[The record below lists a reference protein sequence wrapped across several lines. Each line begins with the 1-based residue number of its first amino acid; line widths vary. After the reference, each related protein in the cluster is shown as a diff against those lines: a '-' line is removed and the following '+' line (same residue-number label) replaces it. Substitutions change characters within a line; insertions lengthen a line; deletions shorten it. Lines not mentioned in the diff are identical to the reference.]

1 MTIHKNE
8 IELARITLANF
19 KENSTVYRPGS
30 FSHYKA
36 LSEKQAKYI
45 KILESSNAALL
56 ESLQRLENQLKAK
69 QSYIDTQTKLQIK
82 ASQEI

>member
-1 MTIHKNE
+1 MAIYKDE
-8 IELARITLANF
+8 IELARLVLANF
-19 KENSTVYRPGS
+19 KENSTVYRSGS

-56 ESLQRLENQLKAK
+56 ESLQRLEAQLKEA
-69 QSYIDTQTKLQIK
+69 QTK
-82 ASQEI
+82 ASQET

>member
-1 MTIHKNE
+1 LLNNEDIKTESTI
-8 IELARITLANF
+8 
-19 KENSTVYRPGS
+19 YRPGS

-56 ESLQRLENQLKAK
+56 ESLQRLEAQLKEA
-69 QSYIDTQTKLQIK
+69 QTK
-82 ASQEI
+82 ASQET

>member
-1 MTIHKNE
+1 LLNNE
-8 IELARITLANF
+8 DIKTE
-19 KENSTVYRPGS
+19 STVYRPGS

-56 ESLQRLENQLKAK
+56 ESLQRLEIQLKAS
-69 QSYIDTQTKLQIK
+69 QSYINTQTETQIK